1 MLFSQRIAMSVLL
14 DTSAA
19 PFDRLTPDEAE
30 ELKSS
35 LDIHYYRPGETILAE
50 GAPPEGL
57 YLVVKG
63 CVEEREQNELL
74 SMLGPRDFFDARAVV
89 QGASVS
95 SFTATEETLCAIAP
109 RGEMFRLINANPR
122 FGAFFYLDI
131 TRKLDALAG
140 ESESNQFSS
149 LMHARVRDLE
159 MMPAVVIS
167 ANESI
172 KAAAQKMQSI
182 ECNALLVRDG
192 ERMGI
197 VTGMNLAKAV
207 ILKDMST
214 EEAVGGIAHFD
225 MVSVTP
231 DDFVSQ
237 VLLLM
242 TKHNKRRVVVTQD
255 EAYLGIVEDI
265 DLLGHFA
272 GNSQLVSSR
281 IDRAATIDD
290 LGVAARQIADQIKPL
305 RRQGVKFR
313 VVAEIVSDLNRRLFA
328 RLFDLTCP
336 PEIAGKVC
344 LMVMGSE
351 GRGEQ
356 TVRTDQDNGI
366 ILSEPVDRTLL
377 DRFRA
382 QFSGALQKFGFPL
395 CPGNVMVSNPLWVR
409 TVDEYVADFSRW
421 ITTPDNE
428 SAMNVAIFFD
438 AAAVAGDAT
447 LLQDTKWALLQ
458 KARGERVFLGRFAAG
473 ILAFEPPIGL
483 FNNLKLSDAQ
493 GGALDVKKGGIF
505 PIVHGVRAI
514 AIEQGL
520 EETNTFDRLAKLSEK
535 GVIKEDFARGLAQ
548 ALDYLLTLRLDAQ
561 IAASDS
567 SSLYKPGALTSM
579 DRDLLRDSFQQVKQL
594 RDLVRRRFNLNMF

>member
-1 MLFSQRIAMSVLL
+1 MSVLL
-14 DTSAA
+14 DTAAA

-30 ELKSS
+30 EMKAS
-35 LDIHYYRPGETILAE
+35 LDIHYYRPGEVILAE

-63 CVEEREQNELL
+63 CVEEREQNEVLGL
-74 SMLGPRDFFDARAVV
+74 LGPKDFFDARAVV

-95 SFTATEETLCAIAP
+95 SFIAVEETLCAIAP

-140 ESESNQFSS
+140 ESESNQFNSM
-149 LMHARVRDLE
+149 MHARVRDLP
-159 MMPAVVIS
+159 MCPAVTIDGD
-167 ANESI
+167 ESLRT
-172 KAAAQKMQSI
+172 AGRMMQSI
-182 ECNALLVRDG
+182 DCNALLVRDG
-192 ERMGI
+192 ERRGI

-214 EEAVGGIAHFD
+214 DEPVKSIAHFGL
-225 MVSVTP
+225 VTVAP
-231 DDFVSQ
+231 DDFVAH

-242 TKHNKRRVVVTQD
+242 TKHNKRRVVVEQD
-255 EAYLGIVEDI
+255 GSFLGIVEDI

-272 GNSQLVSSR
+272 GNSQLVSNR
-281 IDRAATIDD
+281 IDRAATLDE
-290 LGVAARQIADQIKPL
+290 LAAAARQIAEQIKPL
-305 RRQGVKFR
+305 RRQGVKFQM
-313 VVAEIVSDLNRRLFA
+313 VAEIVSDLNRRLFA
-328 RLFDLTCP
+328 KLFELTCP
-336 PEIAGKVC
+336 QEIAPKLC
-344 LMVMGSE
+344 LIVMGSE

-356 TVRTDQDNGI
+356 TVRTDQDNGL
-366 ILSEPVDRTLL
+366 ILAEPVDRTLL
-377 DRFRA
+377 DRFRND
-382 QFSGALQKFGFPL
+382 FSEALKNFGFPP

-421 ITTPDNE
+421 TTTPDNE

-438 AAAVAGDAT
+438 ATAVAGDAT

-458 KARGERVFLGRFAAG
+458 KARSERVFLARFAAAV
-473 ILAFEPPIGL
+473 LAFEPPIGL
-483 FNNLKLSDAQ
+483 FNNLKLA
-493 GGALDVKKGGIF
+493 GGEGLDVKKGGIF
-505 PIVHGVRAI
+505 PIVHGVRAL

-520 EETNTFDRLAKLSEK
+520 EETNTFERLGKLAEK
-535 GVIKEDFARGLAQ
+535 GLLKEDFARGLAQ

>member
-1 MLFSQRIAMSVLL
+1 MSVLL

-30 ELKSS
+30 EMKSS
-35 LDIHYYRPGETILAE
+35 LDIHYYRPGETILSE
-50 GAPPEGL
+50 GASPEGL

-63 CVEEREQNELL
+63 CVEERQQNELL
-74 SMLGPRDFFDARAVV
+74 GMLGPRDFFDARAVV

-95 SFTATEETLCAIAP
+95 TFIAAEETLCAIAP

-140 ESESNQFSS
+140 ESESNQFNSM
-149 LMHARVRDLE
+149 MHARVRDLP
-159 MMPAVVIS
+159 MCPAVPIDGS
-167 ANESI
+167 ESI
-172 KAAAQKMQSI
+172 RAAGRMMQSI
-182 ECNALLVRDG
+182 DCNALLVRDG
-192 ERMGI
+192 DRRGI

-214 EEAVGGIAHFD
+214 DEPVKNIARFD
-225 MVSVTP
+225 LVTVAP
-231 DDFVSQ
+231 DDFVAH

-242 TKHNKRRVVVTQD
+242 TKHNKRRVVVMQD
-255 EAYLGIVEDI
+255 ESYLGIVEDI

-272 GNSQLVSSR
+272 GNSQLVSNR
-281 IDRAATIDD
+281 IDRAGTIDE
-290 LGVAARQIADQIKPL
+290 LAAAARQIAEQIKPL
-305 RRQGVKFR
+305 RRQGVKFQ

-328 RLFDLTCP
+328 KLFELTCP
-336 PEIAGKVC
+336 PEIAQKVC
-344 LMVMGSE
+344 LIVMGSE

-356 TVRTDQDNGI
+356 TVRTDQDNGL
-366 ILSEPVDRTLL
+366 ILAEPVDSSLL
-377 DRFRA
+377 DSFRTK
-382 QFSGALQKFGFPL
+382 FSAALEKFGFPP
-395 CPGNVMVSNPLWVR
+395 CPGNVMVSNPFWVR
-409 TVDEYVADFSRW
+409 TVDEYVSDFNRW

-458 KARGERVFLGRFAAG
+458 KARRERVFLARFAAAV
-473 ILAFEPPIGL
+473 LAFEPPIGL
-483 FNNLKLSDAQ
+483 FNNLKLA
-493 GGALDVKKGGIF
+493 GAEGLDVKKGGIF
-505 PIVHGVRAI
+505 PIVHGVRAL

-520 EETNTFDRLAKLSEK
+520 EETNTFERLGKLAEK
-535 GVIKEDFARGLAQ
+535 GLLKEDFARGLAQ

-561 IAASDS
+561 LAASDS
-567 SSLYKPGALTSM
+567 SNLYRPGALTSM

>member
-1 MLFSQRIAMSVLL
+1 MSVLL
-14 DTSAA
+14 DTAAA

-30 ELKSS
+30 ELQSA

-50 GAPPEGL
+50 GAKPEGL

-63 CVEEREQNELL
+63 CVEERQQTEPVG
-74 SMLGPRDFFDARAVV
+74 MLGPKDFFDARAVV

-95 SFTATEETLCAIAP
+95 AFIAAEETLCAIAP
-109 RGEMFRLINANPR
+109 RAELVRLINANPR

-140 ESESNQFSS
+140 ESESSQFSS

-159 MMPAVVIS
+159 MMPAVPID
-167 ANESI
+167 ATESI
-172 KAAAQKMQSI
+172 KAAGRKMQTI

-192 ERMGI
+192 ERVGI

-207 ILKDMST
+207 LLKDMT
-214 EEAVGGIAHFD
+214 IDEPVGSIAHFD
-225 MVSVTP
+225 LVAVTP
-231 DDFVSQ
+231 DDFVSH

-242 TKHNKRRVVVTQD
+242 TKHNKRRVVVRQGD
-255 EAYLGIVEDI
+255 DFLGIIEDI

-281 IDRAATIDD
+281 IDRAANLDE
-290 LGVAARQIADQIKPL
+290 LGAAARQIADQIKPL
-305 RRQGVKFR
+305 RRQGVKVE

-328 RLFDLTCP
+328 KLFDLTCP
-336 PEIAGKVC
+336 AEIAPKLC
-344 LMVMGSE
+344 LIVMGSE

-356 TVRTDQDNGI
+356 TVRTDQDNGL
-366 ILSEPVDRTLL
+366 ILAEPVDPVLL

-382 QFSGALQKFGFPL
+382 DFSAALKSFGFPP
-395 CPGNVMVSNPLWVR
+395 CPGHVMVSNPFWVR
-409 TVDEYVADFSRW
+409 TVDQYVSDFSRW

-428 SAMNVAIFFD
+428 SAMNVAIFYD
-438 AAAVAGDAT
+438 ATAVAGDAH
-447 LLQDTKWALLQ
+447 LLERTKQALLE
-458 KARGERVFLGRFAAG
+458 KIGSERVFLARFAAAV
-473 ILAFEPPIGL
+473 LAFELPIGL
-483 FNNLKLSDAQ
+483 FNNLKLSDAE

-505 PIVHGVRAI
+505 PIVHGVRAL

-520 EETNTFDRLAKLSEK
+520 NETNTFDRLAKLAEK
-535 GVIKEDFARGLAQ
+535 SLLKEDFARGLAQ

-561 IAASDS
+561 LAASDAA
-567 SSLYKPGALTSM
+567 SLFKPGALTSM

>member
-1 MLFSQRIAMSVLL
+1 MSVLL

-30 ELKSS
+30 EMKSS
-35 LDIHYYRPGETILAE
+35 LDIHYYRPGETILSE
-50 GAPPEGL
+50 GASPEGL

-63 CVEEREQNELL
+63 CVEERQQNELL
-74 SMLGPRDFFDARAVV
+74 GMLGPRDFFDARAVV

-95 SFTATEETLCAIAP
+95 TFIAAEETLCAIAP

-140 ESESNQFSS
+140 ESESNQFNSM
-149 LMHARVRDLE
+149 MHARVRDLP
-159 MMPAVVIS
+159 MCPAVPIDGS
-167 ANESI
+167 ESI
-172 KAAAQKMQSI
+172 RAAGRMMQSI
-182 ECNALLVRDG
+182 DCNALLVRDG
-192 ERMGI
+192 DRRGI

-214 EEAVGGIAHFD
+214 DEPVKTIARFD
-225 MVSVTP
+225 LVTVAP
-231 DDFVSQ
+231 DDFVAH

-242 TKHNKRRVVVTQD
+242 TKHNKRRVVVMQD
-255 EAYLGIVEDI
+255 ESYLGIVEDI

-272 GNSQLVSSR
+272 GNSQLVSNR
-281 IDRAATIDD
+281 IDRAGTIDE
-290 LGVAARQIADQIKPL
+290 LAAAARQIAEQIKPL
-305 RRQGVKFR
+305 RRQGVKFQ

-328 RLFDLTCP
+328 KVFELTCP
-336 PEIAGKVC
+336 PEIAQKVC
-344 LMVMGSE
+344 LIVMGSE

-356 TVRTDQDNGI
+356 TVRTDQDNGL
-366 ILSEPVDRTLL
+366 ILAEPVDSSLL
-377 DRFRA
+377 DSFRTK
-382 QFSGALQKFGFPL
+382 FSAALEKFGFPP
-395 CPGNVMVSNPLWVR
+395 CPGNVMVSNPFWVR
-409 TVDEYVADFSRW
+409 TVDEYVSDFNRW

-458 KARGERVFLGRFAAG
+458 KARRERVFLARFAAAV
-473 ILAFEPPIGL
+473 LAFEPPIGL
-483 FNNLKLSDAQ
+483 FNNLKLA
-493 GGALDVKKGGIF
+493 GAEGLDVKKGGIF
-505 PIVHGVRAI
+505 PIVHGVRAL

-520 EETNTFDRLAKLSEK
+520 EETNTFERLGKLAEK
-535 GVIKEDFARGLAQ
+535 GLLKEDFARGLAQ

-561 IAASDS
+561 LAASDS
-567 SSLYKPGALTSM
+567 SNLYRPGALTSM